1 MLKPHTIARSIAVV
15 RVPPD
20 RRRLASAVVA
30 ATIPIYLEVGKKRV
44 FASAL
49 DWPGWTRAGKDE
61 NLAIEAL
68 LAYLPRYAIVPKTAR
83 IDFPATA
90 EFKVVE
96 RVTGNATTDFGA
108 PGIPASSDTKALP
121 VAEAER
127 IRALLAASWKVF
139 DKVISKAPA
148 ELRKGP
154 RGGGRDRDKI
164 ADHIIDAESAYTTRL
179 GLKLRAPK
187 RDDAAGGAATRKA
200 ILDAIRSSAGGPQAG
215 EKRWPP
221 RYVARRMA
229 WHLLDHAWEIEDRS
243 S

>member
-1 MLKPHTIARSIAVV
+1 M
-15 RVPPD
+15 
-20 RRRLASAVVA
+20 A
-30 ATIPIYLEVGKKRV
+30 ATIPIYLEVGHKRV

-61 NLAIEAL
+61 KLAIETL

-83 IDFPATA
+83 IDLPTA
-90 EFKVVE
+90 GEFKVVE
-96 RVTGNATTDFGA
+96 RVPGNATTDFGA
-108 PGIPASSDTKALP
+108 PGIPASSDTKALSA
-121 VAEAER
+121 AEAER
-127 IRALLAASWKVF
+127 ICALLAASWKVF
-139 DKVISKAPA
+139 DKVISKAPSA
-148 ELRKGP
+148 LRKGP

-179 GLKLRAPK
+179 GLKLRVPK
-187 RDDAAGGAATRKA
+187 RDDVAGVAATRRA
-200 ILDAIRSSAGGPQAG
+200 ILDAIRSSAGGPQTG

>member
-1 MLKPHTIARSIAVV
+1 
-15 RVPPD
+15 
-20 RRRLASAVVA
+20 VA
-30 ATIPIYLEVGKKRV
+30 AAIPVYLEVGHKRV

-61 NLAIEAL
+61 KLAIEAL
-68 LAYLPRYAIVPKTAR
+68 TAYLPRYAVVPKTAR
-83 IDFPATA
+83 IEFPTNTQ
-90 EFKVVE
+90 FKVVE

-108 PGIPASSDTKALP
+108 PATPASSDTKALSA
-121 VAEAER
+121 VEAER
-127 IRALLAASWKVF
+127 ICALLAASWKVF
-139 DKVISKAPA
+139 DKVIAKAPP

-164 ADHIIDAESAYTTRL
+164 ADHIIDAESAYTPKL
-179 GLKLRAPK
+179 GLKLRTPK
-187 RDDAAGGAATRKA
+187 RDDATEVAATRKA
-200 ILDAIRSSAGGPQAG
+200 ILDAIRASAGGPQTG

-243 S
+243 E

>member
-1 MLKPHTIARSIAVV
+1 
-15 RVPPD
+15 
-20 RRRLASAVVA
+20 VA
-30 ATIPIYLEVGKKRV
+30 AAIPIYLEVGRKRV

-61 NLAIEAL
+61 KLAIEAL

-83 IDFPATA
+83 IEFPTSA

-108 PGIPASSDTKALP
+108 PAIPASSDAKALSA
-121 VAEAER
+121 AEAER
-127 IRALLAASWKVF
+127 ICTLLAASWKVF

-164 ADHIIDAESAYTTRL
+164 AAHIIDAESAYTPKL
-179 GLKLRAPK
+179 GLKLRTPR
-187 RDDAAGGAATRKA
+187 RDDATAVAATRKA
-200 ILDAIRSSAGGPQAG
+200 ILDAIRASAGGPQTG

-243 S
+243 T